1 MGQAS
6 IPSLHGLL
14 KIKDHIKDETYNLDG
29 MSWELEV
36 LFFVCFNYVHVVTG
50 IGDPTSDVLSQEILL
65 SGVFVI
71 WILAFR

>member
-36 LFFVCFNYVHVVTG
+36 LFLSAFNYVHVVTG
-50 IGDPTSDVLSQEILL
+50 IGIPRLMFYHWKFYLVEFL
-65 SGVFVI
+65 
-71 WILAFR
+71 